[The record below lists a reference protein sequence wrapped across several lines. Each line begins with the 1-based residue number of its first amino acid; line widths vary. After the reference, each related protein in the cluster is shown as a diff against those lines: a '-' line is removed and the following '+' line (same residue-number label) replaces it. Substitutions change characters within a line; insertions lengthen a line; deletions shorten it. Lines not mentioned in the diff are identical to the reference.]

1 MSDDCLTGWVGGC
14 CQPVSGRWGSEISWD
29 RFVQRYRRKRRVT
42 AFRAAVWNRWFAVV
56 DSLCGARLSGW
67 FRLTRRVL
75 TLESVTVDS
84 WTIGRCNC
92 WSTVVYNAGSRQWDV
107 IMWAER
113 RPMSPSSLNAIHHP
127 VYSCSQQAVYP
138 DRPLRDGSLQRRF
151 PFEDTLLLSGHIH
164 DLVTKLPNVFLRL
177 PNYVFGRGLKFLTE
191 FSRFPSN
198 MWLSLVTMIYWET
211 LEISWQ
217 KRKQRNTGKW
227 FWATAATHNGGLG

>member
-113 RPMSPSSLNAIHHP
+113 MPMSPQFIER
-127 VYSCSQQAVYP
+127 YSPSC
-138 DRPLRDGSLQRRF
+138 
-151 PFEDTLLLSGHIH
+151 LLLFPTGCLPWPSVERWQFATPFSVWGYLVAFRTYSRSCHE
-164 DLVTKLPNVFLRL
+164 VTKCF
-177 PNYVFGRGLKFLTE
+177 F
-191 FSRFPSN
+191 
-198 MWLSLVTMIYWET
+198 
-211 LEISWQ
+211 
-217 KRKQRNTGKW
+217 
-227 FWATAATHNGGLG
+227 AAA